1 MPLPAAIQAL
11 LDRIEAIKDQVNTDI
26 HPLLRGNVNANYQAS
41 YLHNRLG
48 DVCIATR
55 RLGEN
60 DNRSIALSAREI
72 NLMPQIRPRQQ
83 FSKKLQKIM
92 QEQYVI
98 TGDMRHDYESL
109 FIYGNLALDH
119 WARVVGT
126 LCGVRIKHFAGLYH
140 TINKPGRPT
149 NLDNVF
155 NNHNDKI
162 TWLYYN
168 LRAHRNGFIEHLDRP
183 MQGGSTRPT
192 HLMGFSLFSPS
203 ASGTVS
209 TTREAA
215 LHMEL
220 LSIGASLMTGIPS
233 NHWQRTRPRGTLQFL
248 VQRIQQIPTYDDREK
263 VGNIWQELG
272 GETVS
277 YEVLVDHLLN
287 LLASVP
293 STLQ

>member
-1 MPLPAAIQAL
+1 MPIPPAIQAL
-11 LDRIEAIKDQVNTDI
+11 LDRIEAAENLVNTDI
-26 HPLLRGNVNANYQAS
+26 HPLLSADVNANYQAS

-48 DVCIATR
+48 DVYISTR

-60 DNRSIALSAREI
+60 DSRWILLSAPEV
-72 NLMPQIRPRQQ
+72 NLRPQIRPRRQ

-92 QEQYVI
+92 QEQHAI
-98 TGDMRHDYESL
+98 AGKMRHDYESL
-109 FIYGNLALDH
+109 LIYGNLALDH
-119 WARVVGT
+119 WARVVGA
-126 LCGVRIKHFAGLYH
+126 LCGVRIKHFANLYH
-140 TINKPGRPT
+140 TLNKPGRPV

-155 NNHNDKI
+155 NNHNDEI

-192 HLMGFSLFSPS
+192 HLIGFSLFSPS

-215 LHMEL
+215 LHADL
-220 LSIGASLMTGIPS
+220 LQIGASLMTGIPS
-233 NHWQRTRPRGTLQFL
+233 NHWQRTRARGTLQFL
-248 VQRIQQIPTYDDREK
+248 VQHIQQIPSYADREK
-263 VGNIWQELG
+263 VGDIWQTLG

-287 LLASVP
+287 LLSSAP
-293 STLQ
+293 STLR